1 MLDINP
7 QVIPQ
12 IPDLFVQLAATL
24 ILFLVMRHFLFKP
37 VKKLL
42 DDRKNFIEEGVKT
55 AEEARLAIE
64 RSQEEYDKRIL
75 EAKKESSE
83 IISQA
88 RMYGEDLKSKAVQ
101 ESKALAQAEYDK
113 NIKAIE
119 SEREK
124 TMKSMNDEIVD
135 IAISAAEKVLRE
147 KVGKDTDKKM
157 VKSLIKDLEDSY
169 E

>member
-55 AEEARLAIE
+55 AEEAKLAIE

-113 NIKAIE
+113 SIKAIE

-124 TMKSMNDEIVD
+124 TMTSMNDEIVD

-147 KVGKDTDKKM
+147 KVGEDTDKKM

>member
-55 AEEARLAIE
+55 AEEAKLAIE

-101 ESKALAQAEYDK
+101 ESKALAQAEYNK
-113 NIKAIE
+113 SIKAIE

-147 KVGKDTDKKM
+147 KVGEDTDKKM

>member
-7 QVIPQ
+7 QVVPK
-12 IPDLFVQLAATL
+12 IPDLFIQLAATT

-42 DDRKNFIEEGVKT
+42 EDRKNFIEQGVRQ
-55 AEEARLAIE
+55 AEEAKIAIE
-64 RSQEEYDKRIL
+64 RSQEEYDNKIL

-88 RMYGEDLKSKAVQ
+88 RGYGEDLKSKAVE
-101 ESKALAQAEYDK
+101 ESKTLAKAEYDK
-113 NIKAIE
+113 SMKALE
-119 SEREK
+119 SEKEK
-124 TMKSMNDEIVD
+124 TLKSMNDEIAD
-135 IAISAAEKVLRE
+135 MAISAAEKVLRD
-147 KVGKDTDKKM
+147 KVGPETDRNM
-157 VKSLIKDLEDSY
+157 VKSFIQDLEESY

>member
-55 AEEARLAIE
+55 AEEAKLAIE

-88 RMYGEDLKSKAVQ
+88 RVYGEDLKNKAVQ

-113 NIKAIE
+113 SIKAIE